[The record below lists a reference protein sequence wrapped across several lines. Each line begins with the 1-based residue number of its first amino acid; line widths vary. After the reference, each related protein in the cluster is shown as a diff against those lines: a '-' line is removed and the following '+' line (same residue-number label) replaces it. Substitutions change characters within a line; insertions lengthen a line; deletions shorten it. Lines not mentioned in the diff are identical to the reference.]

1 VSGGA
6 WPLPPL
12 GLGDSAPGFVAASRS
27 TPRFHFS
34 TLPGRYVV
42 LAFLPDDRTAWAS
55 ALSAFE
61 RRQARFDG
69 LERLCLFLV
78 KAPDGPDVPAD
89 VMPGQR
95 WFFDPDGEVARLY
108 GALDDAGTERPF
120 WLLVDPM
127 LRVMDKA
134 PLDEAEAFWARVD
147 ALPPADQHAGVP
159 LVAPVAIVPRAF
171 EPDLCRRLIA
181 CYEAEGGAASG
192 VMRDIG
198 GKTVAVLDGMK
209 RRRDVMLTDG
219 ALRQAV
225 IGRIS
230 NVLAPEISKVFQ
242 FQATRIERY
251 LVACYDAVEGGYFRP
266 HRDNETFAT
275 AHRRFAVSINLNAE
289 EFEGGDLR
297 FPEFGRRTYRPPTGG
312 AVVFCCS
319 LQHEATP
326 VTKGRRYAFLPFV
339 YDAEGQAIRDRN
351 ASFLD
356 TGPARVADGQ

>member
-134 PLDEAEAFWARVD
+134 PLD
-147 ALPPADQHAGVP
+147 G
-159 LVAPVAIVPRAF
+159 
-171 EPDLCRRLIA
+171 
-181 CYEAEGGAASG
+181 
-192 VMRDIG
+192 
-198 GKTVAVLDGMK
+198 
-209 RRRDVMLTDG
+209 RRRS
-219 ALRQAV
+219 
-225 IGRIS
+225 GRGWTPCRPRTS
-230 NVLAPEISKVFQ
+230 TPAFRSSRRWPSCRGRSSPTS
-242 FQATRIERY
+242 A
-251 LVACYDAVEGGYFRP
+251 GG
-266 HRDNETFAT
+266 
-275 AHRRFAVSINLNAE
+275 
-289 EFEGGDLR
+289 
-297 FPEFGRRTYRPPTGG
+297 
-312 AVVFCCS
+312 
-319 LQHEATP
+319 
-326 VTKGRRYAFLPFV
+326 
-339 YDAEGQAIRDRN
+339 
-351 ASFLD
+351 
-356 TGPARVADGQ
+356 